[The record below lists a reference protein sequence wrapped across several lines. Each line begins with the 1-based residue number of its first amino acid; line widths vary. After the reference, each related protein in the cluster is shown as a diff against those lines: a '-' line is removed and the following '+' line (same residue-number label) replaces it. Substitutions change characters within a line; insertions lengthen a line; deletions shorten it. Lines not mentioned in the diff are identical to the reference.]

1 MWLTSDLIELDR
13 LGSRENGQEALRC
26 REETFPGSHKAKPVF
41 DTGPG
46 KEGGLLK
53 GFVGSYR
60 SKEGL
65 EWADE
70 RLKRVG
76 FTKREEGDGV
86 SYRREMVG
94 YNLYADPR
102 PDTRIDIYVYP
113 KEKEGVRR
121 KRRSGSPFPILVD
134 LPNTWKHDLEEKLA
148 EKIRKHCHE

>member
-13 LGSRENGQEALRC
+13 LRSRENRQETSRC
-26 REETFPGSHKAKPVF
+26 REEAIPRRHEAKPVF
-41 DTGPG
+41 DIGPG

-53 GFVGSYR
+53 GFAGSYR

-65 EWADE
+65 EWADD

-94 YNLYADPR
+94 Y
-102 PDTRIDIYVYP
+102 
-113 KEKEGVRR
+113 
-121 KRRSGSPFPILVD
+121 
-134 LPNTWKHDLEEKLA
+134 H
-148 EKIRKHCHE
+148 